1 MQKWRP
7 FCEKF
12 KDVVEDYSFGT
23 LLRLDHT
30 GEYSELNSI
39 LVTRIQFYA
48 IELSRN
54 REGLNDCI
62 RSKFKPRKS
71 PKSQWLWSKLRWGDG
86 ATQIWKLFS
95 FPFSAFLGVVQ
106 CCCVVSVDT
115 AMPCNGLNTICQLLL
130 NLSALICIHTVLTVP
145 GIYLVIARIYF
156 LRDSIG
162 NPHTTKCSG
171 MCCARIVRLLLTNF
185 YPR

>member
-1 MQKWRP
+1 MMTSSHSFVTFELQKWRP

-23 LLRLDHT
+23 LLRLDHS
-30 GEYSELNSI
+30 GEYSEHNSI

-71 PKSQWLWSKLRWGDG
+71 SKN
-86 ATQIWKLFS
+86 Q
-95 FPFSAFLGVVQ
+95 
-106 CCCVVSVDT
+106 
-115 AMPCNGLNTICQLLL
+115 
-130 NLSALICIHTVLTVP
+130 
-145 GIYLVIARIYF
+145 
-156 LRDSIG
+156 
-162 NPHTTKCSG
+162 
-171 MCCARIVRLLLTNF
+171 
-185 YPR
+185 

>member
-1 MQKWRP
+1 MAMASVSNELGADGLIAGANVLNRPAEEFDNDPSVEALWAMKALEHAEVYFNILCSVDPKLLKLTPHDDNIYKTFREEFPDLKVDVLDEDGLKSFEAKQKWRP

-30 GEYSELNSI
+30 GEYSEHNSI

-62 RSKFKPRKS
+62 RSKFKARKS
-71 PKSQWLWSKLRWGDG
+71 SKN
-86 ATQIWKLFS
+86 Q
-95 FPFSAFLGVVQ
+95 
-106 CCCVVSVDT
+106 
-115 AMPCNGLNTICQLLL
+115 
-130 NLSALICIHTVLTVP
+130 
-145 GIYLVIARIYF
+145 
-156 LRDSIG
+156 
-162 NPHTTKCSG
+162 
-171 MCCARIVRLLLTNF
+171 
-185 YPR
+185 